1 MIAALSIP
9 VLFAVGGVALI
20 ALAAFGPRKTE
31 LEPVVSFAPPPAP
44 DRARWARPRGW
55 YPPYP
60 AAARPTPAAAVPP
73 QPNWTAGID
82 PLAGPCDAA
91 TRLRLIEALA
101 ALRTHWAE
109 TLLHR
114 ALSEE
119 TDVAVRTAALR
130 ALRPE
135 VPGRALTGNAVQAD
149 EFAGRENVLA
159 RHELE
164 LRVGGGGVE
173 PLQ

>member
-1 MIAALSIP
+1 MIVTLSIP

-20 ALAAFGPRKTE
+20 ALAAFGPRKSG
-31 LEPVVSFAPPPAP
+31 LEPVISFAPPPAP

-91 TRLRLIEALA
+91 TRLRLIDALA
-101 ALRTHWAE
+101 ALRTPWAE
-109 TLLHR
+109 ALLHR

-130 ALRPE
+130 ALRPWTT
-135 VPGRALTGNAVQAD
+135 ALARDAVQAN
-149 EFAGRENVLA
+149 EFAGCENVLA

-164 LRVGGGGVE
+164 LRVRSGLVE
-173 PLQ
+173 PLE